1 MRLVFAGTPEFAE
14 RSLAGLLNAG
24 HQVALVLTQPD
35 RPSGR
40 GMRPAQSAIKRLA
53 LQHELEVFQPA
64 TLNESTSLNR
74 IAAARPQVLVVAAYG
89 LLLPQ
94 PVLDCALLGA
104 LNVHASLLPRWRGA
118 APIQRAI
125 LAGDRESG
133 ITIMKMDAGL
143 DSGPMLARSAIPI
156 TPHDDAGTL
165 HDRLAALGAEMIVAA
180 LADVESG
187 RAVYT
192 PQPTAGV
199 TYARKIDKAESILDW
214 SRPAEEL
221 ARTVRAF
228 RPTPGVSSALGG
240 ASVKIWEAHV
250 AQGSG
255 EPGQML
261 AAGPQEIVV
270 ACGEGALA
278 VTQVQRAGGKRVSVA
293 EFLRGHT
300 VAPGMRFGQ
309 PAERA

>member
-14 RSLAGLLNAG
+14 RSLAGLLSAG

-40 GMRPAQSAIKRLA
+40 GMRPAQSAVKRLA

-64 TLNESTSLNR
+64 TLNESASLNR
-74 IAAARPQVLVVAAYG
+74 IIAARPQVLVVAAYG

-94 PVLDCALLGA
+94 PVLDCAPLGA

-143 DSGPMLARSAIPI
+143 DSGPMLARNAIPI
-156 TPHDDAGTL
+156 TEHDDAGTL

-180 LADVESG
+180 LAEVESG

-192 PQPTAGV
+192 PQPATGV

-228 RPTPGVSSALGG
+228 RPTPGASSKLGA

-255 EPGQML
+255 EPGQTL
-261 AAGPQEIVV
+261 AAGPREIVV

-278 VTQVQRAGGKRVSVA
+278 VTQVQRAGGKRVSVG

-300 VAPGMRFGQ
+300 VTPGMRFGQ